1 MRAISARCHM
11 RRLRREPAV
20 TSKSRSRSAKRT
32 LSRHRNVW
40 AGLPSRT
47 EGLVGF
53 VEAIPALLRL
63 GRGPS
68 KPINHLPQCLCAAA
82 APFACGAIQLKL
94 RVCTRSACEDV
105 ARSANFM
112 DTIEGLGIFAEQRE
126 EVIEHRLD
134 RLCGVAF
141 TFTHDKT
148 RGSAVTMGAPY
159 VLLGNGAVDHVN
171 IGVEDRIMV

>member
-1 MRAISARCHM
+1 MSSAG
-11 RRLRREPAV
+11 V
-20 TSKSRSRSAKRT
+20 
-32 LSRHRNVW
+32 
-40 AGLPSRT
+40 PSRT
-47 EGLVGF
+47 ERLVGF

-63 GRGPS
+63 GRGPP

-82 APFACGAIQLKL
+82 TRIACGGAIQLKL

-105 ARSANFM
+105 ARSANLV

-126 EVIEHRLD
+126 EVIEYRLD

-159 VLLGNGAVDHVN
+159 VLLGNGAV
-171 IGVEDRIMV
+171 RSRQYRR